1 MCCVVLCCFRVSITG
16 FGFRSRDG
24 LRTQGASEL
33 SHVQLRGQATRGG
46 GALIPHAHHQ
56 FVIRWVE
63 LDLFGFTIMPRVICF
78 YMIRGC
84 PLYSHVRCM
93 VGWLSLHTWG
103 LRARGSSVCCVPW
116 RWRLWTGFLLA
127 LCSLQLLR
135 LHLTQYVICLKL
147 HCRYTFGYFYDK
159 RMLAIWGLVVFFL
172 RNSFAVSKWHV
183 FMYSFVAC
191 TEPRGYHEI
200 DVGHF

>member
-103 LRARGSSVCCVPW
+103 LRARGSSVCCVP
-116 RWRLWTGFLLA
+116 
-127 LCSLQLLR
+127 
-135 LHLTQYVICLKL
+135 
-147 HCRYTFGYFYDK
+147 
-159 RMLAIWGLVVFFL
+159 
-172 RNSFAVSKWHV
+172 
-183 FMYSFVAC
+183 
-191 TEPRGYHEI
+191 
-200 DVGHF
+200 